1 MRTIFVLIA
10 VASLSGCAS
19 HLEREQASL
28 DNTCAEK
35 GMTASSCL
43 NFQNTFYELK
53 AGPFG
58 VPKMTNSSYSTG
70 E

>member
-10 VASLSGCAS
+10 VAGLSGCAS

-35 GMTASSCL
+35 RMTASTCL
-43 NFQNTFYELK
+43 RFQNTFYEMK
-53 AGPFG
+53 AGPYG
-58 VPKMTNSSYSTG
+58 VPKTTNSSYSTG